1 MNAERR
7 REREEG
13 KEGEGSY
20 CFLGSFVGSRLPY
33 FDI

>member
-20 CFLGSFVGSRLPY
+20 CFLGSYVGSRLPY